1 MKNISTIIVAT
12 IIFSYSVSLIF
23 ENSTL
28 FVSVSLISFPI
39 FLLINFVMEK
49 TNVKQLTKVC
59 LINII
64 TIGSTIISF
73 IFLENIYIS
82 IGILIGTISV
92 VIISIYSIIN
102 KAGYN

>member
-1 MKNISTIIVAT
+1 
-12 IIFSYSVSLIF
+12 
-23 ENSTL
+23 
-28 FVSVSLISFPI
+28 
-39 FLLINFVMEK
+39 MEK